1 MGTGNGRVAG
11 GRVASGR
18 VAGKVAIVTGAA
30 SGIGE
35 ATAKRLAQ
43 EGAAVAVAD
52 VDEENGRRVAGQ
64 IEAAGGQ
71 ALFVRTDLSRSA
83 QIRRMVER
91 TERRFGRLDIL
102 HNNAIWFRHGP
113 ATELDEKDW
122 DLTVAVGLKAAF
134 LAAKYGIPAM
144 RRTGGGAIVNTASV
158 HSLVSFATCTAYD
171 SVKAGLL
178 GLTRVLALDYG
189 PDIRV
194 NAVLPG
200 AILTPLWDKLAVP
213 PKERRRYAQMVPAKR
228 LGTGE
233 DIANAVLYLASDEAS
248 FVTGTSLVVD
258 GGLLC
263 RSD

>member
-1 MGTGNGRVAG
+1 MGKATSGTAAG
-11 GRVASGR
+11 GR
-18 VAGKVAIVTGAA
+18 VAGKVAIVTGGA

-35 ATAKRLAQ
+35 ATARRLAQ

-52 VDEENGRRVAGQ
+52 VDEENGLRVAGQ
-64 IEAAGGQ
+64 IEAAGGR
-71 ALFVRTDLSRSA
+71 ALFVPADLSRTA
-83 QIRRMVER
+83 HVRRMVER
-91 TERRFGRLDIL
+91 TVRHFGRLDIL
-102 HNNAIWFRHGP
+102 HNNAIWFRHGS

-122 DLTVAVGLKAAF
+122 DLTLNVGLKAAY
-134 LAAKYGIPAM
+134 LGAKYGIPAM

-158 HSLVSFATCTAYD
+158 HSLVGFATSTAYD

-178 GLTRVLALDYG
+178 GLTRVLAIDYG

-200 AILTPLWDKLAVP
+200 AILTPLWDRLGVP
-213 PKERRRYAQMVPAKR
+213 AKERRRYARMVPARR
-228 LGTGE
+228 LGTGL

-248 FVTGTSLVVD
+248 FVTGTTLVVD

-263 RSD
+263 RCD